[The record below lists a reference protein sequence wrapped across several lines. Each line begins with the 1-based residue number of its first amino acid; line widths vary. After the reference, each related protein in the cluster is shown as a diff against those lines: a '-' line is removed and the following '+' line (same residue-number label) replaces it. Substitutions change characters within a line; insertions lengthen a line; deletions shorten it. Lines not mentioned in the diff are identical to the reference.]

1 MAVVVAAEVDLE
13 LVSSATKKVIWLESA
28 LMLEEMNDVE
38 VEVVAATAS
47 SVISLGTWLANVL
60 TQMRDHLADLWSAIS
75 ATKRAILQETV
86 QMQATMTEV
95 VVEVVAAATELAL
108 SAMKRATYLEIV
120 QMEAAMTEV
129 VVEVVA
135 AAATEL
141 ALSAMKKATCLEIVQ
156 MEAIEVEIPTSV
168 LVERLT
174 MVATLEETTT
184 AAETQEIEVQE
195 ALGVAA
201 TIQEEGLVVVP
212 GEKEEQQLREE
223 TGTLEPEQPVAGV
236 TSESITTILRKLK
249 LSQNAK
255 NIQQL
260 QDLELDLKFYLIN

>member
-1 MAVVVAAEVDLE
+1 
-13 LVSSATKKVIWLESA
+13 
-28 LMLEEMNDVE
+28 
-38 VEVVAATAS
+38 
-47 SVISLGTWLANVL
+47 
-60 TQMRDHLADLWSAIS
+60 
-75 ATKRAILQETV
+75 
-86 QMQATMTEV
+86 MTEV

-120 QMEAAMTEV
+120 QMQATMTEV

-135 AAATEL
+135 AATEL
-141 ALSAMKKATCLEIVQ
+141 VLSAMKKATCLEIVQ

>member
-108 SAMKRATYLEIV
+108 SAMK
-120 QMEAAMTEV
+120 
-129 VVEVVA
+129 
-135 AAATEL
+135 
-141 ALSAMKKATCLEIVQ
+141 KATCLEIVQ

-168 LVERLT
+168 LAERLT

-195 ALGVAA
+195 ALGEAA

-212 GEKEEQQLREE
+212 GEREQQLREE

-236 TSESITTILRKLK
+236 TSESVTTILRKLK

-260 QDLELDLKFYLIN
+260 QDIELDLKFYLIN

>member
-108 SAMKRATYLEIV
+108 SAMK
-120 QMEAAMTEV
+120 
-129 VVEVVA
+129 
-135 AAATEL
+135 
-141 ALSAMKKATCLEIVQ
+141 KATCLEIVQ

-195 ALGVAA
+195 ALGEAA